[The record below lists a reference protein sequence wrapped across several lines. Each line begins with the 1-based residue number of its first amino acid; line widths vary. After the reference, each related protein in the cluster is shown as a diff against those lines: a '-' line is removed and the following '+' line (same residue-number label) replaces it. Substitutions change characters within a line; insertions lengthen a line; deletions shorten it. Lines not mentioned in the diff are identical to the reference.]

1 MKAIQIKTFGD
12 VDVLEEIEAP
22 TPIITSKQVLIKNHA
37 VAIDP
42 YDVKFIQGLMGE
54 ADKLPL
60 IPGSSVVGEVIA
72 VGEDVTDFKIGD
84 RVTANR
90 HHRTYAQAVPVGQSA
105 VAKVPDNVDDAHAV
119 AAALGAATGYQ
130 MVVQDLDVQP
140 GQKVLIQGGAG
151 AVGSVAV
158 QAALNRGAEVYA
170 TASPANFDYL
180 RSLGDVIPVDYHA
193 NYEDTLHEF
202 DAVLDT
208 IGGDVTIK
216 SAKTLKS
223 GGKLRNLTEYDET
236 ALSAFDIDIQH
247 AYLVGKRP
255 ILAALL
261 ADIAAGKIN
270 IRIDYTAPFTLDNL
284 KKAHQEARH
293 GSLPGKVI
301 LTF

>member
-12 VDVLEEIEAP
+12 VDVFEEINTP
-22 TPIITSKQVLIKNHA
+22 TPTITSKQVLIKNHA

-42 YDVKFIQGLMGE
+42 YDVKFVQGFMGE
-54 ADKLPL
+54 GDKLPL

-72 VGEDVTDFKIGD
+72 VGDEVSDFKIGD
-84 RVTANR
+84 RVAANR
-90 HHRTYAQAVPVGQSA
+90 HHRTYAEEVPVGQSA

-119 AAALGAATGYQ
+119 AATLGAATGYQ
-130 MVVQDLDVQP
+130 MIVQDLDVQA

-158 QAALNRGAEVYA
+158 QAALNRGAQVYA
-170 TASPANFDYL
+170 TASPASFEYL
-180 RSLGDVIPVDYHA
+180 RSLGDVIPVDYHT
-193 NYEDTLHEF
+193 NYDETLHDF

-208 IGGDVTIK
+208 IGGDVALK
-216 SAKTLKS
+216 SAKVLKT
-223 GGKLRNLTEYDET
+223 GGKLRNLTDYDEA
-236 ALSAFDIDIQH
+236 ALAAFNIDAQH
-247 AYLVGKRP
+247 AYLIGKRP

-261 ADIAAGKIN
+261 ADIAENKISL
-270 IRIDYTAPFTLDNL
+270 RIDYTAPFTLDNL
-284 KKAHQEARH
+284 KKAHQDARH